1 MAKRRTTVGCHRSQQ
16 GWQEHRPVVSIMPII
31 PVFPN
36 IPIVPITS
44 FVLIIPIGPAFP
56 IILIIPFVSLFSISP
71 MGPTWVPSPGQWASV
86 RVKYPQ
92 LGWRLFGRAREAALG
107 E

>member
-1 MAKRRTTVGCHRSQQ
+1 ML
-16 GWQEHRPVVSIMPII
+16 II
-31 PVFPN
+31 PFFPN
-36 IPIVPITS
+36 IPTVPIVP
-44 FVLIIPIGPAFP
+44 FVLIVPLVPIFP
-56 IILIIPFVSLFSISP
+56 IILIIPVVSIFS

-92 LGWRLFGRAREAALG
+92 LGRRELGRAREAALG